1 MLPPIPCMFQ
11 CCNFQ
16 RCKLE
21 ASARYFCLILSVSLS
36 GKHSGGV
43 HTAFGGAHK
52 WRSTQVMIGSFMARA
67 ISPLMMARREAII
80 YFNSRGLPILIPV
93 DYQKR

>member
-1 MLPPIPCMFQ
+1 MA
-11 CCNFQ
+11 
-16 RCKLE
+16 E
-21 ASARYFCLILSVSLS
+21 
-36 GKHSGGV
+36 HTSGG
-43 HTAFGGAHK
+43 ALK

-93 DYQKR
+93 YYQKR